1 MSVLRVP
8 PGKSFSVCPNG
19 ARRTCAIVQA
29 TNGVS
34 KKYIIEV
41 ARPDDWSISTLIFH
55 PAQQTSL
62 KAIERDIKLLLEG
75 LVQKGGHWDQYVLN
89 RCSGLNIEKV
99 KHYQSDSIRD
109 WAFRIAGKLSS

>member
-1 MSVLRVP
+1 
-8 PGKSFSVCPNG
+8 
-19 ARRTCAIVQA
+19 
-29 TNGVS
+29 
-34 KKYIIEV
+34 
-41 ARPDDWSISTLIFH
+41 
-55 PAQQTSL
+55 
-62 KAIERDIKLLLEG
+62 LLLEG